1 MRNDN
6 HGAVTLVKH
15 LLQPANG
22 IDVQV
27 VRRFVEQQD
36 FRIGEQGLRQQ
47 HTQLKARRDFA
58 HRAIMLF
65 DRDANTEQQLAGT
78 RFGGVTVH
86 FAVSHFQIGHFIA
99 VFFAHFGHSVNTVTL
114 FFHCPQFMVAH
125 DNGVQHAVLLKSE
138 LILTQFTQALVRIEE
153 HVAAARHQIA
163 AQDFHKCRFA
173 AAVGADQTIAVTAAK
188 LNGDVF
194 KQRLT
199 AKLHS
204 DVVSA

>member
-1 MRNDN
+1 MLFNRD
-6 HGAVTLVKH
+6 AD
-15 LLQPANG
+15 A
-22 IDVQV
+22 
-27 VRRFVEQQD
+27 EQQ
-36 FRIGEQGLRQQ
+36 
-47 HTQLKARRDFA
+47 FA
-58 HRAIMLF
+58 GA
-65 DRDANTEQQLAGT
+65 
-78 RFGGVTVH
+78 RFGGITVH
-86 FAVSHFQIGHFIA
+86 LAVGHFQIGHFIA
-99 VFFAHFGHSVNTVTL
+99 VFFAHFSQRINAIAL
-114 FFHCPQFMVAH
+114 FLHRPQFVVAH
-125 DNGVQHAVLLKSE
+125 DDGVQHAVLLESE